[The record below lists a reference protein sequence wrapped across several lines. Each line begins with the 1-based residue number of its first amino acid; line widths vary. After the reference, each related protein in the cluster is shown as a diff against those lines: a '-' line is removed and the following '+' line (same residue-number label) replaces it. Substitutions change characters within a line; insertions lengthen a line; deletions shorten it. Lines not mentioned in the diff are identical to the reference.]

1 MVYYPYLYFC
11 IGPPGRRVLLYY
23 CIFVLLY
30 LFLYFVLS
38 NPLDTFK
45 WSVPLSISRGKKFR
59 HLITV
64 HDQIQIQESSSIQK
78 DEQKVYGIHD
88 PANYDF
94 DLNMWSST
102 KADDLRS
109 SLKRLNKVELSKS
122 SKEILEAILFASGSP
137 VLEEDLKD
145 KMIHKKEFKKEIES
159 LRDFYQNRGINLIK
173 AGNKW
178 SFRTAE
184 SIKDDLTIFKTQ
196 KRKLSRAAIETL
208 SIIAYQQPITRSE
221 IENIRGVQMGR
232 GSIDHLVEIGWIK
245 PSGRKNIPGKPAL
258 WVTTELFMEHFGIEN
273 ISDLPSK
280 EELKASGFLEKR
292 SAIATITD
300 IAGKN
305 EFLEDKEVED
315 EETLEDFISEESAK

>member
-1 MVYYPYLYFC
+1 M
-11 IGPPGRRVLLYY
+11 
-23 CIFVLLY
+23 
-30 LFLYFVLS
+30 
-38 NPLDTFK
+38 
-45 WSVPLSISRGKKFR
+45 
-59 HLITV
+59 
-64 HDQIQIQESSSIQK
+64 
-78 DEQKVYGIHD
+78 
-88 PANYDF
+88 
-94 DLNMWSST
+94 ST
-102 KADDLRS
+102 NRD
-109 SLKRLNKVELSKS
+109 SK
-122 SKEILEAILFASGSP
+122 ILEAILFASGSP

-145 KMIHKKEFKKEIES
+145 KMINKKEFKKEIES
-159 LRDFYQNRGINLIK
+159 LKEFYQNRGINLIK
-173 AGNKW
+173 TGNKW

-232 GSIDHLVEIGWIK
+232 GSIDHLMEIGWIK

-305 EFLEDKEVED
+305 EFLEDKEVDD
-315 EETLEDFISEESAK
+315 EETLEDFIPEESVK

>member
-1 MVYYPYLYFC
+1 M
-11 IGPPGRRVLLYY
+11 
-23 CIFVLLY
+23 
-30 LFLYFVLS
+30 
-38 NPLDTFK
+38 
-45 WSVPLSISRGKKFR
+45 
-59 HLITV
+59 
-64 HDQIQIQESSSIQK
+64 
-78 DEQKVYGIHD
+78 
-88 PANYDF
+88 
-94 DLNMWSST
+94 ST
-102 KADDLRS
+102 NRD
-109 SLKRLNKVELSKS
+109 SK
-122 SKEILEAILFASGSP
+122 ILEAILFASGSP

-145 KMIHKKEFKKEIES
+145 KMINKKEFKKEIES
-159 LRDFYQNRGINLIK
+159 LKEFYQNRGINLIK
-173 AGNKW
+173 TGNKW

-232 GSIDHLVEIGWIK
+232 GSIDHLMEIGWIK

-305 EFLEDKEVED
+305 EFQEDKEVDD
-315 EETLEDFISEESAK
+315 EETLDDFIPEESAT

>member
-1 MVYYPYLYFC
+1 M
-11 IGPPGRRVLLYY
+11 
-23 CIFVLLY
+23 
-30 LFLYFVLS
+30 
-38 NPLDTFK
+38 
-45 WSVPLSISRGKKFR
+45 
-59 HLITV
+59 
-64 HDQIQIQESSSIQK
+64 
-78 DEQKVYGIHD
+78 
-88 PANYDF
+88 
-94 DLNMWSST
+94 ST
-102 KADDLRS
+102 NRD
-109 SLKRLNKVELSKS
+109 SK
-122 SKEILEAILFASGSP
+122 ILEAILFASGSP

-145 KMIHKKEFKKEIES
+145 KMINKKEFKKEIES
-159 LRDFYQNRGINLIK
+159 LKEFYQNRGINLIK
-173 AGNKW
+173 TGNKW

-232 GSIDHLVEIGWIK
+232 GSIDHLMEIGWIK

-305 EFLEDKEVED
+305 EFLEDKEVDD
-315 EETLEDFISEESAK
+315 EETLEDFIPEESAK

>member
-1 MVYYPYLYFC
+1 M
-11 IGPPGRRVLLYY
+11 
-23 CIFVLLY
+23 
-30 LFLYFVLS
+30 
-38 NPLDTFK
+38 
-45 WSVPLSISRGKKFR
+45 
-59 HLITV
+59 
-64 HDQIQIQESSSIQK
+64 
-78 DEQKVYGIHD
+78 
-88 PANYDF
+88 
-94 DLNMWSST
+94 ST
-102 KADDLRS
+102 NRD
-109 SLKRLNKVELSKS
+109 SK
-122 SKEILEAILFASGSP
+122 ILEAILFASGSP

-145 KMIHKKEFKKEIES
+145 KMINKKEFKKEIES
-159 LRDFYQNRGINLIK
+159 LKDFYQNRGINLIK
-173 AGNKW
+173 TGNKW

-232 GSIDHLVEIGWIK
+232 GSIDHLMEIGWIK

-258 WVTTELFMEHFGIEN
+258 WVTTELFIEHFGIEN

-305 EFLEDKEVED
+305 EFLEDKEVDD
-315 EETLEDFISEESAK
+315 EETLEDFIPEESTK